1 MTKQIIKLS
10 GILCA
15 ITFIVVLLLSIVNSV
30 TADIIYENAVK
41 SENAAKEELID
52 ADSFNDM
59 GDGIFIALKG
69 GECVGYCVKAE
80 TKGYGGV
87 IKLLV
92 GFDEKLKVSGIKIT
106 ESQETAGLG
115 SKAGEPSFSEALR
128 GKEPLLK
135 VKKNGGGGKSE
146 VDAISGAT
154 ITSTAVVNAINESYK
169 ELCARLKGVEK

>member
-1 MTKQIIKLS
+1 MTKQIIKLGS
-10 GILCA
+10 VLCA
-15 ITFIVVLLLSIVNSV
+15 ITFIVVLLLSIVNFV

-41 SENAAKEELID
+41 AENAAKAELIE
-52 ADSFNDM
+52 ADSFSDM
-59 GDGIFIALKG
+59 GDGIFIALKNG
-69 GECVGYCVKAE
+69 KCVGYCVKAE

-92 GFDEKLKVSGIKIT
+92 GFNENLKVSGIKIT

-115 SKAGEPSFSEALR
+115 SKAGEPSFSESLR

-135 VKKNGGGGKSE
+135 LRKNGGAGKNE

-154 ITSTAVVNAINESYK
+154 ITSNAVTNAINESYK
-169 ELCARLKGVEK
+169 LLKGKLEGVK